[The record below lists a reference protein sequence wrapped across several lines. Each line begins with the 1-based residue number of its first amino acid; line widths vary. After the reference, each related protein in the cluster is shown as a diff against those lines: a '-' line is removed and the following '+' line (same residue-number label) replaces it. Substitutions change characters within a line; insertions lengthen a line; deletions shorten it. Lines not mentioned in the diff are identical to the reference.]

1 MGLLNVYQMRTM
13 RPYINYRFK
22 CNIWPFDGGFVN
34 SNPYYEY
41 TIKKVK
47 LPTFKL
53 NTENKISFGNTAF
66 VIPIIDFGDTSLDIT
81 FEEDDVMNVFEL
93 LCGFYGKDTYKSA
106 KMQLV
111 CVKIDQFDETMIN
124 LVDSKLYLCR
134 MKEFSQPSFN
144 NNGRGAPVE
153 ISASFNVVYIYQGD
167 ASESGFDYN
176 YKSDSI
182 TRPEDA
188 DEKYFEE
195 EMKKQS
201 KTAEELYKKKE
212 EEQKQRM
219 LKYVQEGYAKYK
231 VKALENLKEK
241 KTEESKK
248 ILSDGSDLLKTYA
261 SGYSLIKDGVDYSKS
276 DAKYAGNDLL
286 LFSEMFNVDL
296 SDGVDDNERARIK
309 EGIAS
314 TRKDFAKRL
323 KDEGKTDAEIK
334 EFFDSDAGRF
344 LSNEVAENIVNTA
357 VAYGQA
363 QQNIDLLNNVENAI
377 DLEANL
383 KTIYGD
389 NFDDVLLRE
398 EMNLDLEAS
407 KTPDLTHTA
416 SGKQLE
422 ATGAYGVEN
431 ITKEKL
437 MGVAKAEF
445 LGTNKAGRPEG
456 PVDLAYMNYHDGG
469 AQKGNF
475 GMGNTQKYLE
485 NIGLGSEKFTLIN
498 TTTKKTY
505 TGTLQ
510 ELTDVM
516 KSAGDCANSTA
527 SVWRLDEKSAK
538 RIEQVSMGHVADAMM
553 TSIDPEILGAMDYV
567 TLGGVAHIE
576 YGSGGSLRRLGSY
589 LNEHKEEVIEELK
602 RNNGQF
608 SDEFVNEMMKDRRVR
623 NSLYVEWTVKEG
635 VHKGERNYADRRG
648 RLTGKYGYGHGTL

>member
-1 MGLLNVYQMRTM
+1 MRTM

-106 KMQLV
+106 KMQLI

-182 TRPEDA
+182 TRPED
-188 DEKYFEE
+188 DNEKYFEE
-195 EMKKQS
+195 KMKKQS

-212 EEQKQRM
+212 EEQKQKM
-219 LKYVQEGYAKYK
+219 LKYVQAGYEKYK
-231 VKALENLKEK
+231 PKALEKLKEK
-241 KTEESKK
+241 KKAEIEKTRNQAKQDLISNAK
-248 ILSDGSDLLKTYA
+248 LYSDLTD
-261 SGYSLIKDGVDYSKS
+261 SVNGNIISSKS
-276 DAKYAGNDLL
+276 LSQYAGNDNL
-286 LFSEMFNVDL
+286 LFNDVFGVDINDGIDDAERKQIRKRATEL
-296 SDGVDDNERARIK
+296 LKEAKKITSPEDWDGVSIDQM
-309 EGIAS
+309 
-314 TRKDFAKRL
+314 
-323 KDEGKTDAEIK
+323 
-334 EFFDSDAGRF
+334 
-344 LSNEVAENIVNTA
+344 VNTL
-357 VAYGQA
+357 VQQTIAYGQA
-363 QQNIDLLNNVENAI
+363 QQNIDLLDNAKNVV

-389 NFDDVLLRE
+389 KFDDELLRE

-407 KTPDLTHTA
+407 KTPDLGHTA
-416 SGKQLE
+416 PGKQLE
-422 ATGAYGVEN
+422 ATGAYGVKN

-553 TSIDPEILGAMDYV
+553 KSIDPEILGAMDYV

-576 YGSGGSLRRLGSY
+576 YGSGGSLTRLGSY

-648 RLTGKYGYGHGTL
+648 RLTGKYGYGHGTK